1 METAVTTARGTFE
14 VTLAPLPTH
23 DTTEGSHLGRMS
35 IDKTFSGELQGTS
48 IGEMLTGM
56 TGTKGS
62 AAYVAMERVSGTL
75 HGRRGTF
82 ILHHTGVM
90 HRGAQQLDVLV
101 VPDSGTGGFEG
112 LRGTLAID
120 VASGVH
126 SYTLEY
132 TLPDGR

>member
-1 METAVTTARGTFE
+1 
-14 VTLAPLPTH
+14 
-23 DTTEGSHLGRMS
+23 
-35 IDKTFSGELQGTS
+35 
-48 IGEMLTGM
+48 
-56 TGTKGS
+56 
-62 AAYVAMERVSGTL
+62 
-75 HGRRGTF
+75 
-82 ILHHTGVM
+82 M

-126 SYTLEY
+126 SYALEY